1 MNRMM
6 QVKLINFTPNPERT
20 VALAARICYSA
31 VGVEELQQSFTREDE
46 VRFLKKLV
54 SVGHLSPLEH
64 VSFTFAA
71 EGVSRALTH
80 QLVRHRIASYSQKS
94 QRYVDESNFAY
105 IIPPSIQNN
114 KEALSRYQA
123 IMEEINGAY
132 QALAQIV
139 PKEDARY
146 VLPQACESKIVFTF
160 NARSLLNFFQQRLC
174 LRAQWEIRQL
184 ASLMLQEVRQEAP
197 VLFAKAGP
205 TCETDQ
211 VCYEGDMSC
220 GRASIIKSR
229 FGVQD

>member
-31 VGVEELQQSFTREDE
+31 VGVEELQQNFTREDE

-220 GRASIIKSR
+220 GRALIVKSR